1 MKKWV
6 CLIIGFFFF
15 SQAFCAQ
22 EKNINSIAAVVN
34 DAIITKADLYH
45 EINQAKIQIKKSN
58 MAMPP
63 DGVLCNDIL
72 QKMIDRK
79 LQLEEADQIGL
90 VISPQ
95 EVDNT
100 IKKIA
105 AQNNFSVEQLYHV
118 IEKSGVK
125 VDDFKKEIH
134 DQIVMQ
140 QVANKLVGSHINI
153 SQDEI
158 SDFVQSFAPVGNKDT
173 VYHIEDILI
182 PLPDAPTATQINK
195 AKAMAVQTADALR
208 NGMPLAKIHYEHSDL
223 GWRKLDQLPEPFI
236 KPVSSLQD
244 GDVSIPVQAPNGFH
258 LLKLLGSQNRV
269 GLSGNAEEKKS
280 QASDMIYQRK
290 LQQSLLNWIAQLRA
304 QAYIKTFP
312 VCSTKV
318 LG

>member
-1 MKKWV
+1 MKKYLCFIV
-6 CLIIGFFFF
+6 CLFL
-15 SQAFCAQ
+15 SSRAFCAQ
-22 EKNINSIAAVVN
+22 ENINSIAAVVN

-45 EINQAKIQIKKSN
+45 EINQAKVQIKKSN
-58 MAMPP
+58 MTMPP
-63 DGVLCNDIL
+63 EGALCSDIL

-95 EVDNT
+95 DVDNA

-118 IEKSGVK
+118 VEKSGVK
-125 VDDFKKEIH
+125 VADFKKEIH

-153 SQDEI
+153 SQDEV
-158 SDFVQSFAPVGNKDT
+158 SDFVQRFAPVANKNT

-182 PLPDAPTATQINK
+182 PLPDAPTAAQISK
-195 AKAMAVQTADALR
+195 AKAIAIETSNALEK
-208 NGMPLAKIHYEHSDL
+208 GMPLTKIHYEHNDL

-236 KPVSSLQD
+236 EPVSSLQD
-244 GDVSIPVQAPNGFH
+244 GDISAPVQAPNGFH
-258 LLKLLGSQNRV
+258 LLKLMGSQNRV

-290 LQQSLLNWIAQLRA
+290 LQQSLLNWVAQLRA

-312 VCSTKV
+312 VCSTS
-318 LG
+318 

>member
-1 MKKWV
+1 MKKWL
-6 CLIIGFFFF
+6 CFIGFLFLF

-22 EKNINSIAAVVN
+22 ENINSIAAVVN

-45 EINQAKIQIKKSN
+45 QINQAKMQIKKST
-58 MAMPP
+58 MTMPP
-63 DGVLCNDIL
+63 EGALCHDIL

-95 EVDNT
+95 EVDNA

-105 AQNNFSVEQLYHV
+105 VQNHFSVEQLYQV

-125 VDDFKKEIH
+125 VQDFKKEIH

-153 SQDEI
+153 SQDEV
-158 SDFVQSFAPVGNKDT
+158 SDFVQSFAPVANKDT

-182 PLPDAPTATQINK
+182 PLPEAPSAAQLSK
-195 AKAMAVQTADALR
+195 AKTAAMQTAEALKK
-208 NGMPLAKIHYEHSDL
+208 GMPLTKIHYEHTDL

-236 KPVSSLQD
+236 EPVSSLQD
-244 GDVSIPVQAPNGFH
+244 GDISAPVQAPNGFH
-258 LLKLLGSQNRV
+258 LLKLVGSQNRV

-280 QASDMIYQRK
+280 QATDMIYQRK
-290 LQQSLLNWIAQLRA
+290 LQQSLLNWAAQLRA

-312 VCSTKV
+312 VCPS
-318 LG
+318 